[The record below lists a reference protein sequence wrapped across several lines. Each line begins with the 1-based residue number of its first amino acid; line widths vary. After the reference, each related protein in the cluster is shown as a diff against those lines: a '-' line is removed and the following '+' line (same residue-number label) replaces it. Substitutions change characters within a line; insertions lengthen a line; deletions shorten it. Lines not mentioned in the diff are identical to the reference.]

1 MVDRCTLPGQ
11 GRAPEVA
18 RFNCITRTSAQV
30 QDSMIFSTLSLLTWS
45 GGVTKTESCTILES
59 WNQGR
64 FRQMEYSGL
73 ELASLKG

>member
-59 WNQGR
+59 WNLRQIQANGI
-64 FRQMEYSGL
+64 FR
-73 ELASLKG
+73 A